1 MNLLALIGWSGTLL
15 YLLNHAYISLAPN
28 WKSTIYYGGNLIAAL
43 CLVLT
48 SAVAQSWQAV
58 VINSFWAIISVLLL
72 ANISLKNAPFT
83 QPLFNSG
90 IALLWLWLAAQSLFS
105 GALDLTILGW
115 TSAYVF
121 SFAYLLFSAG
131 RMAQR
136 HYLLWNAYAALA
148 LLPQLWIDQNLPVFA
163 LEIAWACLSVYGAAR
178 RYSEIRLID

>member
-90 IALLWLWLAAQSLFS
+90 IALLWLSL
-105 GALDLTILGW
+105 II
-115 TSAYVF
+115 
-121 SFAYLLFSAG
+121 
-131 RMAQR
+131 
-136 HYLLWNAYAALA
+136 AALLTYA
-148 LLPQLWIDQNLPVFA
+148 FHVAML
-163 LEIAWACLSVYGAAR
+163 
-178 RYSEIRLID
+178 